1 MKKFLF
7 VLAISAF
14 VACNDTTEGGA
25 PTGDSTSTVD
35 TSTTMSPVD
44 TTTLPSDTTRIDS
57 AK

>member
-35 TSTTMSPVD
+35 TSTNMAPVD
-44 TTTLPSDTTRIDS
+44 TTTVPSDTSTT
-57 AK
+57 K